1 MDTTIILGIAAL
13 AGIFAGAKALKKK
26 NQPEKKK
33 PSTAPTTAETPA
45 KPAPLEDQAIT
56 TAETPAKPAPLE
68 DQAVTT
74 AETPPKPA
82 PLEDQA
88 VTTAE
93 TPAKPA
99 PLEDQAVTTAET
111 PPKPAALKETTES
124 PPLPE
129 TFDDII
135 INHNCTSQEMVE
147 TLARN
152 LDKIG
157 YRVFSDNWE
166 TSSKQTDNSTA
177 NTLPNDSQ
185 AILVITPEAIESGW
199 VREEYESMLK
209 RQQNDPDFTFV
220 PVVFNDALSDSPF
233 LSDIELVNFSTE
245 KYPEAFHRLVS
256 FFGEKS
262 FDDKDLELPPPFV
275 APTAALPRGTREF
288 IQVRFNHF
296 KQNSPPPLM
305 LLAQSDRSQAP
316 LIEALL
322 TEAKT
327 RYNRCLHIALPYS
340 TAADT
345 QDSFSVLAQQCEFSE
360 TVNNGVEFEQALLA
374 RLKNQSNQANPLF
387 LLVSRFEHGAQSTR
401 QQLAGIVRS
410 LNESH
415 ANQVHII
422 LCGGEKL
429 VELKYLHGSHSLLNI
444 AQEYHWPELERA
456 DVYAMRDNCCQDL
469 VLDDEDTDKLLI
481 ESGRHPTLLQKCLQ
495 LYQNDPT
502 RPWQDYQATLS
513 LEPLAW
519 RLFTPFTRSQKEIQQ
534 MRAWLAHEEV
544 APASALYSYGDKRN
558 ELLQRLY
565 WKNLLIERPIK
576 GRKQLCWRSEAL
588 RSAGHSVISYQLS
601 VIS

>member
-1 MDTTIILGIAAL
+1 MDTTIILGITAL
-13 AGIFAGAKALKKK
+13 VGILFGVKALKEK
-26 NQPEKKK
+26 NKPQKKK
-33 PSTAPTTAETPA
+33 PSTAPTPAETAP
-45 KPAPLEDQAIT
+45 KPAPSEEQAV
-56 TAETPAKPAPLE
+56 TAAEQAPLKPAPSE
-68 DQAVTT
+68 EQAVTT

-82 PLEDQA
+82 PSEEQAVTPAETPPKPAPLEEQTVTPAEETPPKPAPLEEQAVTPAETPPKPAPSEEQA

-93 TPAKPA
+93 PPPKQALSEEQAVTPAEPPPKPA
-99 PLEDQAVTTAET
+99 PSEEQAVTPAET
-111 PPKPAALKETTES
+111 PPKPAALEETTES

-129 TFDDII
+129 TCDDIFI
-135 INHNCTSQEMVE
+135 SHNCTSQEMVE
-147 TLARN
+147 ILAHN

-166 TSSKQTDNSTA
+166 TSPKQTDNSTA

-185 AILVITPEAIESGW
+185 AILIITPEAIESGW

-220 PVVFNDALSDSPF
+220 PVSFNDALSDSPF

-256 FFGEKS
+256 VFGEKS

-288 IQVRFNHF
+288 IQTRFDHF

-316 LIEALL
+316 LLEALL

-374 RLKNQSNQANPLF
+374 RLKNQSNQPNPLF

-415 ANQVHII
+415 ADQVHII

-429 VELKYLHGSHSLLNI
+429 VELKYRHGSHSLLNI

-469 VLDDEDTDKLLI
+469 VLDDEDADKLLN
-481 ESGRHPTLLQKCLQ
+481 ESGRRHCQK
-495 LYQNDPT
+495 N
-502 RPWQDYQATLS
+502 RPSPLPNRHQSLHHQKNRLS
-513 LEPLAW
+513 PL
-519 RLFTPFTRSQKEIQQ
+519 P
-534 MRAWLAHEEV
+534 
-544 APASALYSYGDKRN
+544 KRH
-558 ELLQRLY
+558 QSR
-565 WKNLLIERPIK
+565 R
-576 GRKQLCWRSEAL
+576 R
-588 RSAGHSVISYQLS
+588 
-601 VIS
+601 